1 MVGVMGQ
8 ELDRFL
14 GELGRDYPPT
24 NGTAA
29 AASLAKDVKL
39 GIEDLV
45 LRLGDKILITYIFP
59 KAVCLICYIQGCSSS
74 SSGPLSRLF

>member
-29 AASLAKDVKL
+29 DVKL

-45 LRLGDKILITYIFP
+45 LRLGDKIFITYIFP
-59 KAVCLICYIQGCSSS
+59 KAVCLIYYIQGWT
-74 SSGPLSRLF
+74 SGTLSHLNYF

>member
-45 LRLGDKILITYIFP
+45 LRLGDKIFITYIFP
-59 KAVCLICYIQGCSSS
+59 KAVCLIYYIQGWT
-74 SSGPLSRLF
+74 SGTLSHLNYF

>member
-45 LRLGDKILITYIFP
+45 LRLGNNLHNMMPFP
-59 KAVCLICYIQGCSSS
+59 K
-74 SSGPLSRLF
+74 LFA